1 MAGKSSKWMKMVRKE
16 QMDEVLEEAETGA
29 QQSEESARPRTGRA
43 GKGFSPKDV
52 GGTDIIQE
60 SQLWAMGKGPKLP
73 KNNIEKTLS
82 WSNRHTQA
90 VSRLRPERE
99 PRNNKFQARLR

>member
-1 MAGKSSKWMKMVRKE
+1 MAGKSSKWVKMVRKE

-29 QQSEESARPRTGRA
+29 QQSEESARPRTGP
-43 GKGFSPKDV
+43 GFSPKDV

-73 KNNIEKTLS
+73 KNNMEKTLS
-82 WSNRHTQA
+82 
-90 VSRLRPERE
+90 
-99 PRNNKFQARLR
+99 